1 MYGSKPKI
9 CNQCA
14 TCMQHSGSQMSWDI
28 ISLGPGVT
36 V

>member
-14 TCMQHSGSQMSWDI
+14 TGMQQKGSQMSWDVI
-28 ISLGPGVT
+28 FLGPGVAG
-36 V
+36 